1 MPTIGV
7 FPWPGWALVLLIGLM
22 SGAGPVVA
30 QPAPPQ
36 SPAPPGKFQDRIEA
50 AAIALRES
58 NPRFKGASR
67 EFVQGL
73 AEFVSGNLLFVLL
86 HEMAHASITQMG
98 LPVLGK
104 MEDAADTFA
113 ALRLIRVGSDFS
125 HRVLT
130 NAAKG
135 WFLADR
141 RDKAAGDV
149 VAFYDEHGLN
159 QQRAYQIVCL
169 MVGSD
174 DEKFKD
180 LAAETKLPEERQDSR
195 AGDYSNVAYSWDVVL
210 KPHRRAPDQP
220 KTKIDVVYGQAEGRA
235 AVAERVNRSIRL
247 LETVAEHAA
256 DDFAWPMPF
265 TLEMQ
270 TCGSPNASWDLQSHK
285 LTLCY
290 ELAADFADLYRE
302 YGARADGGRIADRS
316 KRKTVSTSAFKANLR
331 PTQHKRKLSH

>member
-1 MPTIGV
+1 VRSVVKPKEAKKKGKVARTAGPEVPAALRTFGV
-7 FPWPGWALVLLIGLM
+7 FPRPGWALVLLIIGLM
-22 SGAGPVVA
+22 SGAAPAVA
-30 QPAPPQ
+30 QPAPPE
-36 SPAPPGKFQDRIEA
+36 SPAPPEKFQDRINA

-159 QQRAYQIVCL
+159 QQRAYHIVCL

-174 DEKFKD
+174 RRRPLRADRGSDGRSSCPSGRDGRPDEH
-180 LAAETKLPEERQDSR
+180 RQVLNRRTDRDS
-195 AGDYSNVAYSWDVVL
+195 DC
-210 KPHRRAPDQP
+210 Q
-220 KTKIDVVYGQAEGRA
+220 
-235 AVAERVNRSIRL
+235 
-247 LETVAEHAA
+247 
-256 DDFAWPMPF
+256 
-265 TLEMQ
+265 
-270 TCGSPNASWDLQSHK
+270 
-285 LTLCY
+285 
-290 ELAADFADLYRE
+290 LYRPE
-302 YGARADGGRIADRS
+302 S
-316 KRKTVSTSAFKANLR
+316 EKR
-331 PTQHKRKLSH
+331 